1 MAAEVISMPECPSKL
16 VGISAFTGTVHAE
29 DDVAHEGFVMDSL
42 AQTSKTWSN
51 IDKNP
56 DDGKENSYVE
66 PRVSADSCESC
77 AETVATTPTKTRKS
91 SGPFSDDI
99 PSLCGTELLFNRDVG
114 VKNTFVHMSPE
125 HVKPL
130 PEIPPHT
137 VPSNFWS
144 SGSLFS
150 REVLRELNDDRIS
163 VGTSAAAREGEHDA
177 IQAVPTEHVEWS
189 GVENKLRTMREFLPT
204 TGAGILAS
212 PGLVPSTPEVFNC
225 SDAGHFADFS
235 RLFPAD
241 RMPPPLPHSIE
252 TASTT
257 IDGPWGVGSVPAA
270 SVATAAAVGMAQAA
284 AAFAAAAAGTTCGGS
299 AGIAGRKLGVVGT
312 QAMPGMVAAS
322 GALDATLPPPMVPP
336 LPPLMPT
343 SPSLSAVPP
352 PPSRM
357 PTVST
362 SSQPPPVPT
371 KVIRL
376 LDHIAG
382 GKDSSVAAVQS
393 QPALCFDA
401 HGPTT
406 PSEAGGSFA
415 SAPQTTHVRLQDG
428 VSTACNNLPLFQ
440 QSPVELEFNE
450 SHLRAMLQSQ
460 LPMFPQQQGF
470 NQFQQHLHEALQ
482 AVAPFPV
489 QTHQQQHIQL
499 QAQILL
505 QQQQLQQLQQQLQLQ
520 QQQQQ
525 GAWPAPA
532 WSA

>member
-16 VGISAFTGTVHAE
+16 VGLSAFMDIVDAK
-29 DDVAHEGFVMDSL
+29 DVVAHEGFAMDSL

-51 IDKNP
+51 VQKNP
-56 DDGKENSYVE
+56 YDGKENGYVE

-125 HVKPL
+125 HVKPP

-137 VPSNFWS
+137 LPSNFWS
-144 SGSLFS
+144 SGGLLS
-150 REVLRELNDDRIS
+150 REILRELNDDRIC
-163 VGTSAAAREGEHDA
+163 VGTSAAAREGEYDT
-177 IQAVPTEHVEWS
+177 IQAVPHELTDSS
-189 GVENKLRTMREFLPT
+189 GVEHTLR
-204 TGAGILAS
+204 AS
-212 PGLVPSTPEVFNC
+212 PGLVPLTPEIFNC
-225 SDAGHFADFS
+225 TDAEHLADFS

-241 RMPPPLPHSIE
+241 RMPPPLPHSID
-252 TASTT
+252 TACTT
-257 IDGPWGVGSVPAA
+257 AEGPLGVGSAA
-270 SVATAAAVGMAQAA
+270 ASSVATAAAVGMAQAA
-284 AAFAAAAAGTTCGGS
+284 AAFAAAAAGTTFGGH
-299 AGIAGRKLGVVGT
+299 AGNASFAAHDLAAAALG
-312 QAMPGMVAAS
+312 AA
-322 GALDATLPPPMVPP
+322 LPPRMVPP

-362 SSQPPPVPT
+362 SSQPLPGPT

-382 GKDSSVAAVQS
+382 GRDSAVAAVQS
-393 QPALCFDA
+393 QPALCVDA
-401 HGPTT
+401 HGQTA
-406 PSEAGGSFA
+406 PSESGGSFA
-415 SAPQTTHVRLQDG
+415 NAPQTTHVRLQDG
-428 VSTACNNLPLFQ
+428 VFTARNTLPLFQ
-440 QSPVELEFNE
+440 QSPMELEFKE

-470 NQFQQHLHEALQ
+470 NQFQQHLHDALQ
-482 AVAPFPV
+482 AVASFPMES
-489 QTHQQQHIQL
+489 HQQQHIQM
-499 QAQILL
+499 QAQIEL
-505 QQQQLQQLQQQLQLQ
+505 QQQQLLQQQVQLQ

-525 GAWPAPA
+525 GSWPVPP